1 MFSLINRTI
10 KRTLLRIEK
19 AKPIIR
25 ISDTTLRDGLQ
36 TPGIRLTTQQRVTVA
51 KALAGA
57 GIHSIDCGFP
67 AANPLDYEAC
77 KEIAAKVQGPIL
89 SVHSRTKAEDI
100 EKSAEV
106 VAKVSPFRKAI
117 GLFIGVSPIHRQQ
130 KHNMT
135 RAQIV
140 DTIVKSIDKASKHF
154 EMISFGPEDASRT
167 EPEFLAECFKEAIGA
182 GAMSVGFADTVGI
195 LTPDKVTY
203 YIKYIQD
210 HVSNIDDAM
219 IGVHFHNDLGCATA
233 NSLAAV
239 KAGANMV
246 QGTING
252 IGERAGNAA
261 IEEIV
266 VALSLHKEEFKKNVS
281 VNVKALH
288 GLSQL
293 VAEFTGFPLAP
304 NKAVVGK
311 NLFRT
316 ETGVH
321 QDGLLKHIDTYMPFR
336 PEYIGAPPIE
346 VMLGLNSGRSAV
358 RHRLEAAGLDV
369 TEEHVETV
377 MKYLK
382 NESIADSDLPEVK
395 GFLEKMKP
403 FIAQDEY
410 GNDGRD
416 VAQSVMVGDEA
427 PHPVAKAS

>member
-1 MFSLINRTI
+1 MFSLINRMI
-10 KRTLLRIEK
+10 KRTVLRMEK

-36 TPGIRLTTQQRVTVA
+36 TPGIRLTTQQRVTIA
-51 KALAGA
+51 RALAGA

-67 AANPLDYEAC
+67 AANPLDLEAC
-77 KEIAAKVQGPIL
+77 REIAARVQGPVL

-100 EKSAEV
+100 ETSAEV
-106 VAKVSPFRKAI
+106 MAKVSPFRKAI
-117 GLFIGVSPIHRQQ
+117 GLFIGISPIHREQ

-135 RAQIV
+135 KAQVI
-140 DTIVKSIDKASKHF
+140 DTIVKSVDRASKHF
-154 EMISFGPEDASRT
+154 EIISFGPEDASRT
-167 EPEFLAECFKEAIGA
+167 EPEFLAECFKEAIRA
-182 GAMSVGFADTVGI
+182 GAMSIGFADTVGI
-195 LTPDKVTY
+195 LTPDKVTNY
-203 YIKYIQD
+203 VKYILD
-210 HVSNIDDAM
+210 HVPNIDDALL
-219 IGVHFHNDLGCATA
+219 GVHFHNDLGCATA

-266 VALSLHKEEFKKNVS
+266 IAMSLHPEEFRKKVS
-281 VNVKALH
+281 VNPKSLH

-304 NKAVVGK
+304 NKAVVGR

-321 QDGLLKHIDTYMPFR
+321 QDGLLKHVDTYMPFR
-336 PEYIGAPPIE
+336 PEFIGAPQIE

-369 TEEHVETV
+369 TEQHVETV
-377 MKYLK
+377 MKFLK
-382 NESIADSDLPEVK
+382 NEVIADGDQPEVQA
-395 GFLEKMKP
+395 FIEKMKP

-416 VAQSVMVGDEA
+416 VAVSVMVGDEA
-427 PHPVAKAS
+427 HQPIAKAS